1 MIVIGILM
9 IVAFV
14 FLIIAQVNNAEII
27 LSPVIGIMFGFLY
40 HKEQYEQE
48 DETTLQCL
56 LGVISITVIWI
67 NQQDG
72 LE

>member
-14 FLIIAQVNNAEII
+14 FLIIAQVKNAEII

-40 HKEQYEQE
+40 HKEQYEQK

>member
-1 MIVIGILM
+1 MIVIGILLL
-9 IVAFV
+9 VALFT
-14 FLIIAQVNNAEII
+14 LIIGQIKKADII
-27 LSPVIGIMFGFLY
+27 LSPIMGIMFGFLY

-67 NQQDG
+67 NQPNG